1 MKTFKPRQ
9 QHKYIGKYTPRLV
22 DGWKKASGKAEFL
35 DDICLPIRFPGMLY
49 AKVLTSPYAHARII
63 KIDTTRAEA
72 LPGVHTVLT
81 CFDPEIQ
88 ALKPTSHAWA
98 CVGSTVSYDRWQT
111 LRYNDQRILGDTFHC
126 YGDKNGA
133 LVAAESEQIAREA
146 LKLLDIEWEVMPFYL
161 NPQDA
166 LQPGAHPIH
175 PEINPAGNMLP
186 PDSRDPED
194 RIELDE
200 EITSQNVFHKKAD
213 VEKGFAESDVIVEWT
228 SSHHNANHACLDS
241 MGCMIYWQGDQL
253 ICYTNS
259 YQADQTRMMIANM
272 LDMPL
277 HKVRVIC
284 SYVGASMGRWNVGD
298 QSFFIQTALLAKRA
312 GRPVKFKHTRR
323 EDFHESRLQ
332 ITWTGKLGAK
342 RDGTINAASFHGLSD
357 VGSHA
362 NQASGILKYVPFEIS
377 ERQFAHIPN
386 VKMEGYMVYTNRIPG
401 GMMRSTGNIQFA
413 QALAPLIDQLAEKLE
428 IDPIELVMMNFGQKW
443 HPNPNESL
451 QAVLSEGARR
461 IGWENRHPAGQGPLI
476 DGCKKRG
483 IGFCFHQ
490 AWHSEW
496 EEEPRGDVQVRV
508 KINPDLSIVLDAPTV
523 ETGGGSNNVAL
534 MACAE
539 SLSFL
544 GVTPDDIRWIE
555 RVDTDTSLKDTVPT
569 DSAVSLL
576 IAEALDDL
584 AKEVK
589 ERVLKL
595 GALKYQVD
603 MDTLDIEDGR
613 IYHRNNSEEGM
624 TVKDL
629 LWFHMDYVPYI
640 PIVVTISRSP
650 NKDVTGVPY
659 QATFIEVEVD
669 IETGEVKVLRMVVVN
684 DVGSVLNPTGAES
697 QQIGGQA
704 IGLGETLCEEIVY
717 DPRTGTA
724 LNCNFIDYKLLTMVD
739 LPPVE
744 PVLLEVWR
752 GAGKYGASG
761 MAEGTLVNT
770 PGAVLNAIYNA
781 VRVRVDH
788 IPLSPADICKE
799 LKDRGAQ

>member
-9 QHKYIGKYTPRLV
+9 EHKYIGKYAPRLV
-22 DGWKKASGKAEFL
+22 DGWKKSNGKAEFL
-35 DDICLPIRFPGMLY
+35 DDVCIPSRFPGMLN
-49 AKVLTSPYAHARII
+49 AKVLTSPYAHARIL

-72 LPGVHTVLT
+72 LPGVHAVLT

-98 CVGSTVSYDRWQT
+98 CVGSTTTYDRWHT
-111 LRYNDQRILGDTFHC
+111 LRYNDQQILGDTFHC
-126 YGDKNGA
+126 CGDKNGA

-146 LKLLDIEWEVMPFYL
+146 LNLLDIEWDVLPFYL

-166 LQPGAHPIH
+166 LQPEAHPIH
-175 PEINPAGNMLP
+175 PEINQEGNRLP
-186 PDSRDPED
+186 TDSRDPGD
-194 RIELDE
+194 RIVLDE
-200 EITSQNVFHKKAD
+200 DITSLNIFHQKGD
-213 VEKGFAESDVIVEWT
+213 VESGFAESDVIVEWT
-228 SSHHNANHACLDS
+228 SSHHNVNHACLDS
-241 MGCMIYWQGDQL
+241 MGCMVYWEGDQL

-277 HKVRVIC
+277 HKVRVVC
-284 SYVGASMGRWNVGD
+284 TYLGASMGRWNVGD
-298 QSFFIQTALLAKRA
+298 QSFFIQTALLAKHT
-312 GRPVKFKHTRR
+312 GRPVKFKHSRR

-332 ITWTGKLGAK
+332 ITWTGKMGAK
-342 RDGTINAASFHGLSD
+342 RDGTINAISFHGLSD
-357 VGSHA
+357 VGSHV
-362 NQASGILKYVPFEIS
+362 NQAPGILKFVPFEIS
-377 ERQFAHIPN
+377 ERQFAYIPN

-413 QALAPLIDQLAEKLE
+413 TTSAPLIDHLAEKLE
-428 IDPIELVMMNFGQKW
+428 IDPIELVMKNFGQEW

-451 QAVLSEGARR
+451 RAVLKEGASR
-461 IGWENRHPAGQGPLI
+461 IGWEDRHPPGQGPLF
-476 DGCKKRG
+476 DGCRKRG

-496 EEEPRGDVQVRV
+496 EEEARGEVQVRV
-508 KINPDLSIVLDAPTV
+508 KINPDLSVVLDAPTV

-544 GVTPDDIRWIE
+544 GITPDDIRWIDK
-555 RVDTDTSLKDTVPT
+555 VDTDTSLKDAVQT

-576 IAEALDDL
+576 LAEAMEDV

-595 GALKYQVD
+595 GALKYQVNAD
-603 MDTLDIEDGR
+603 ALDIEDGR
-613 IYHRNNSEEGM
+613 IYHKNKIEEGM

-629 LWFHMDYVPYI
+629 LWLHTDYVPNI
-640 PIVVTISRSP
+640 PIVVTVSRSP
-650 NKDVTGVPY
+650 NIDVTGVPY
-659 QATFIEVEVD
+659 QATFVEVEVD
-669 IETGEVKVLRMVVVN
+669 IETGVVKVLRLVIVN
-684 DVGSVLNPTGAES
+684 DAGSVLNPTGAES
-697 QQIGGQA
+697 QQIGGQV

-724 LNCNFIDYKLLTMVD
+724 LNFDFIDYKVLSMVD
-739 LPPVE
+739 LPPIE

-761 MAEGTLVNT
+761 LGEGTLVNT

-781 VRVRVDH
+781 IGVRIDH
-788 IPLSPADICKE
+788 IPVSTADVLE
-799 LKDRGAQ
+799 GLKDRGAR